1 MAVAGEEAWTDY
13 RLTALVYPSAGGETG
28 VLFRYQDGENYYA
41 FTLEGPDGSEGP
53 DDSVDPGGGFRR
65 RLIRRR
71 RGVSTVLWEDTRP
84 AESRGHLLT
93 VDALGDQLTL
103 WADGERLG
111 QVTDPPASGGLE
123 RGKVG
128 LRASGEPGAVFGP
141 VRVGAPVWARYRAF
155 GTEPRLPAGT
165 RISVETD
172 GASLAA
178 GAERRSAAEPSGVAT
193 PRLSA
198 TGARIRLVNG
208 MGEVLHERTFL
219 PASAYRAVTG
229 VRVLRGRDG
238 TAFFLFIPPR
248 GPATDLTPGV
258 RGPATELAPGVRGP
272 ATDLTPGVR
281 GPATE
286 LAPGEYRLRFVYRR
300 RPRPDAPT
308 PEIQRQG
315 GSDLPETAVLD
326 VPWRAR

>member
-41 FTLEGPDGSEGP
+41 FTLDGPDGSEGP

-84 AESRGHLLT
+84 AERIAPRTEAPPPRTVGSGHLLT

-248 GPATDLTPGV
+248 GPAT
-258 RGPATELAPGVRGP
+258 
-272 ATDLTPGVR
+272 
-281 GPATE
+281 E

-300 RPRPDAPT
+300 RPRPDAPA